1 MEKLV
6 QDFIN
11 RRVEENGYPGA
22 TGALGYHL
30 AQALKM
36 MAERAAEGDIGADVF
51 LEITLGAMTK

>member
-6 QDFIN
+6 QDFID
-11 RRVEENGYPGA
+11 RRVEENGYAGA

-36 MAERAAEGDIGADVF
+36 LAEKAADGDIGSDVF
-51 LEITLGAMTK
+51 LGITLGAMTK